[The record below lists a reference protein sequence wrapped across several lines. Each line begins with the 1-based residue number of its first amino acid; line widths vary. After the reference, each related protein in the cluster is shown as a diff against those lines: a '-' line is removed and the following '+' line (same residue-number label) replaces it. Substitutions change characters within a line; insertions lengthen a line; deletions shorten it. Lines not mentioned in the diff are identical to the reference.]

1 MGSCSALDQ
10 AWRAGREGVCSP
22 VFQRASRQSSGLKDF
37 PASSAARSENG
48 SLKGSTICGRVKMVV
63 GILMDWSVGR
73 SDPGGCCSGQLFA
86 VVVMGGAATPKG
98 VFCCTHNPCHEP
110 DELWQ

>member
-1 MGSCSALDQ
+1 MGSCSGLDQ

-48 SLKGSTICGRVKMVV
+48 SLKGSKICGRVKLVV
-63 GILMDWSVGR
+63 GILMGWSVGR
-73 SDPGGCCSGQLFA
+73 SGSE
-86 VVVMGGAATPKG
+86 V
-98 VFCCTHNPCHEP
+98 
-110 DELWQ
+110 